1 MAPLLPHFVSAAVAL
16 LLVGYGSS
24 QDIPVSASSLDQV
37 ATDTFLNTTC
47 LSNANPGI
55 TGLTVGDT
63 FVVPLD
69 CCGMESFICGGPF
82 CIEIPACAA
91 TSIGTGIITVTTA
104 PSTLTASVTGTMA
117 GTGVGATTTPA
128 DGSSDTTTT
137 TSSGDTTTPAATGMS
152 DAGSVTST
160 ISSSTTTDSNGAVV
174 VIPIV
179 TVVPNPNPGTNPDPT
194 PDPNTTQADPAT
206 TPNPTTNP
214 TDPAA
219 TQQTTSDSTT
229 TSSTTSSG
237 TPQPTAFLIST
248 KRDTARSDFDA
259 FIKTLPDEGKGSVI
273 AYDNIPWQSYVT
285 KNLTA
290 EQVNEIKNNPIVD
303 IIGPITEEA
312 GEAGVIAT
320 SRKQP
325 RISKRENSPRAG
337 SSYHLGMLS
346 APRDLRDTE
355 TWPDYEFDSALGK
368 GQTVYI
374 IDTGYRKTHEV
385 SSLHLLNEEKRG

>member
-1 MAPLLPHFVSAAVAL
+1 MAPLLPHFVSAALA
-16 LLVGYGSS
+16 LLVGYGSA
-24 QDIPVSASSLDQV
+24 QDIPVAASALDQV
-37 ATDTFLNTTC
+37 ASDTFLNATC

-55 TGLTVGDT
+55 SGLSVGDT
-63 FVVPLD
+63 FIVPLD
-69 CCGMESFICGGPF
+69 CCGTQSFTCGGPF

-91 TSIGTGIITVTTA
+91 TSTGVGTITVTTA

-117 GTGVGATTTPA
+117 AGSGTGATTTPV
-128 DGSSDTTTT
+128 DGGSNTGTTTT
-137 TSSGDTTTPAATGMS
+137 PSGDNTTPAATQAS

-174 VIPIV
+174 VIPVV

-194 PDPNTTQADPAT
+194 PDPNTTADPT
-206 TPNPTTNP
+206 TAPDPTTNP
-214 TDPAA
+214 ADPGA
-219 TQQTTSDSTT
+219 TQQTTTDQTT

-259 FIKTLPDEGKGSVI
+259 FIKTLPDEGKGNVI

-290 EQVNEIKNNPIVD
+290 EQANEIKNNPIVD
-303 IIGPITEEA
+303 IIGPVTEEA
-312 GEAGVIAT
+312 GEAGVITA
-320 SRKQP
+320 SRRQP
-325 RISKRENSPRAG
+325 RISKREDSPRAG
-337 SSYHLGMLS
+337 SPYHLGMLS
-346 APRDLRDTE
+346 APRDLKDTE

-368 GQTVYI
+368 DQTIYV
-374 IDTGYRKTHEV
+374 IDTGFRKTHEV
-385 SSLHLLNEEKRG
+385 SSHPY